1 MNTVTYSVFCGFKS
15 VFSSENY
22 NSGIALA
29 RGHIIKVNASASHIN
44 HGFSKIIIVAAAH
57 S

>member
-1 MNTVTYSVFCGFKS
+1 MNTVTYSVFCDFKS

-22 NSGIALA
+22 NSGLALA
-29 RGHIIKVNASASHIN
+29 CGHIIKVNASASHIN
-44 HGFSKIIIVAAAH
+44 HGFSKIIMVAAAH